1 MTSIKD
7 CRINSSIRFLFAG
20 KPFDAMAPETIHG
33 VGEEDETFEER
44 ECDDGP
50 TDVELEMALRS
61 PTAWFASD
69 REMHEGALRLRAPIM
84 LRGPLNRPGTA
95 CLDRRLVNVDLC
107 NLRRRSQRHLKRGAA
122 RGQKQAIPGSLAV
135 AAHIAL
141 TGDRGIDRLPL
152 AIMSEFHTGR
162 DRQHLGE
169 TASGAI
175 DAAFHGPDRGAANPR
190 RLFVG

>member
-1 MTSIKD
+1 MIAT
-7 CRINSSIRFLFAG
+7 G
-20 KPFDAMAPETIHG
+20 G
-33 VGEEDETFEER
+33 
-44 ECDDGP
+44 
-50 TDVELEMALRS
+50 LR
-61 PTAWFASD
+61 AD
-69 REMHEGALRLRAPIM
+69 REMPEGALRLRAPIM
-84 LRGPLNRPGTA
+84 LRGYLHRPETVG
-95 CLDRRLVNVDLC
+95 LDPRRVRVLQASVRRRL
-107 NLRRRSQRHLKRGAA
+107 QRHLKRGAA

-152 AIMSEFHTGR
+152 AVMSEFHAGR